1 MNSFIFYDSFLNT
14 KKVLYNYLFH
24 KSMFDYHISLEE
36 DSMKSNLQLDLI
48 SLSKL
53 YHTEGV
59 SYVIHINVRVVTY
72 DIAYF

>member
-14 KKVLYNYLFH
+14 KKVLYNYLFP

-59 SYVIHINVRVVTY
+59 SYIIHINVRVVTY

>member
-1 MNSFIFYDSFLNT
+1 
-14 KKVLYNYLFH
+14 
-24 KSMFDYHISLEE
+24 MFDYHISLEE

-59 SYVIHINVRVVTY
+59 SYIIHINVRVVTY